1 MNRIYYL
8 GYYDIEKNK
17 SENRNYTLAA
27 TNKMTYII
35 EALESCGHPVDVISA
50 SQTLN
55 PVKCPAKCEKIGEM
69 SQLHLFSSL
78 PWGNK
83 AQRVVS
89 RFHALHQVYQFIIE
103 NLTDGD
109 LLIVYH
115 SLAYM
120 SLLTKAKRK
129 IGFNLILEVE
139 EIYGDVTGDAKTVA
153 REMAFFPLA
162 DSYIFPTQ
170 LLDEKINTAKKP
182 SVIIHGT
189 YKVEADR
196 NCKFDDDEIH
206 RHNKRVI
213 HCVYAGTFDP
223 RKGGAIAA
231 AAAAEY
237 LPDNY
242 HIHILGFGSDEDV
255 RKMKDLIAEISNR
268 SDAKV
273 TYDGLLSGEDYIR
286 FIQSCDIGLSTQNP
300 DAAFNATSFPSKIL
314 SYMANGLRVVSIRI
328 PAIERSAVGRYMYYY
343 DAQTPKEIAK
353 AIMAVDTTDGYDGRK
368 IISCLNGQFCS
379 EIKELINN
387 DRN

>member
-69 SQLHLFSSL
+69 SQLHLFSSP

-83 AQRVVS
+83 ARRVVS
-89 RFHALHQVYQFIIE
+89 RFYALHQVYQFIIE

-115 SLAYM
+115 SLAYI

-255 RKMKDLIAEISNR
+255 RKMKDLITEISNR

-353 AIMAVDTTDGYDGRK
+353 AIIAVDTTDGYDGRK

>member
-83 AQRVVS
+83 ARRVVS
-89 RFHALHQVYQFIIE
+89 RFHSLHQVYQFIIE

-206 RHNKRVI
+206 RYNKRVI

-223 RKGGAIAA
+223 RKGGAIA

-328 PAIERSAVGRYMYYY
+328 PAIERSAVGNEVMFYNE
-343 DAQTPKEIAK
+343 QTPEAIAAAILKVELGGRDSKAVIEQLNLKFKE
-353 AIMAVDTTDGYDGRK
+353 
-368 IISCLNGQFCS
+368 
-379 EIKELINN
+379 ELARLIG
-387 DRN
+387 

>member
-1 MNRIYYL
+1 MIQYLSYY
-8 GYYDIEKNK
+8 GNEKCREK
-17 SENRNYTLAA
+17 RVYVLAA
-27 TNKMTYII
+27 TNKIDYITAAI
-35 EALESCGHPVDVISA
+35 QACGDRVEIISMSPSQGRAAKAYIYDNGGTAVHMLASLDTSFKLWRPVNRLLMHLQLLLYLLRQEKSA
-50 SQTLN
+50 RIL
-55 PVKCPAKCEKIGEM
+55 
-69 SQLHLFSSL
+69 
-78 PWGNK
+78 
-83 AQRVVS
+83 
-89 RFHALHQVYQFIIE
+89 
-103 NLTDGD
+103 
-109 LLIVYH
+109 VYH
-115 SLAYM
+115 SLGYM
-120 SLLTKAKRK
+120 KTVAFAKK
-129 IGFNLILEVE
+129 IRRFHLILEVE

-231 AAAAEY
+231 AAAEY

-242 HIHILGFGSDEDV
+242 HIHVLGFGSDEDI

-328 PAIERSAVGRYMYYY
+328 PAIERSAVGNEVMFYNE
-343 DAQTPKEIAK
+343 QTPEAIAAAILKVELGGRDSKAVIEQLDLKFKE
-353 AIMAVDTTDGYDGRK
+353 
-368 IISCLNGQFCS
+368 
-379 EIKELINN
+379 ELARLIG
-387 DRN
+387 

>member
-69 SQLHLFSSL
+69 SQLHLFSSP

-103 NLTDGD
+103 NLMDGD

-115 SLAYM
+115 SLAYI

-255 RKMKDLIAEISNR
+255 RKMKDLITEISNR

-353 AIMAVDTTDGYDGRK
+353 AIIAVDTTDSYDGKK

-379 EIKELINN
+379 EMKELINN